1 MFSRYLRLDDAGVGS
16 PVWYKATIKQTTQ
29 ELNKHR
35 VTLTSLGTS
44 SRTTTSEATPSAALA
59 LSETRRRWRGVSCVV
74 QSDHQTNNA
83 RTQQTPCLPACARA
97 RLATDANYRIKSKA
111 RLSFALT
118 SLGTSSRTTS
128 SEAIP
133 SAALALSETR
143 RRWRGVSCV
152 VQSDGQPPS
161 TNNPIA
167 SLISSPTM

>member
-1 MFSRYLRLDDAGVGS
+1 MLAC
-16 PVWYKATIKQTTQ
+16 KA
-29 ELNKHR
+29 LNKHHVYQR
-35 VTLTSLGTS
+35 APATDANYRIKSKARLTFALTSLGTS
-44 SRTTTSEATPSAALA
+44 SWTSSEATPSDVLA